1 MKGQNVRTF
10 KALSC
15 LAAIFIGSSV
25 LAQDFAGADGG
36 DVVVLRLPISV
47 NVRLKVGPKFFDF
60 TAWEPADDHGMA
72 GCEVEIAW
80 EVLGQ
85 SQDQKQTLGLVV
97 GLENSSGSGNV
108 SLGVDRHMEITEL
121 DIGLRYTI
129 SQQISPDLDTDSA
142 RLKFWAGIGWAD
154 LSGEDKV
161 TGFPDED
168 LDGSGIYLEAG
179 IGEEIPF
186 GPGAQSAFFLGVG
199 MKLTFCDL
207 EEESSGSTFS
217 ANPFTLMMSVGLKF

>member
-97 GLENSSGSGNV
+97 GLENSNLLIDHAVFDNAQRRRIRSIDS
-108 SLGVDRHMEITEL
+108 SLI
-121 DIGLRYTI
+121 
-129 SQQISPDLDTDSA
+129 
-142 RLKFWAGIGWAD
+142 
-154 LSGEDKV
+154 V
-161 TGFPDED
+161 T
-168 LDGSGIYLEAG
+168 
-179 IGEEIPF
+179 
-186 GPGAQSAFFLGVG
+186 
-199 MKLTFCDL
+199 
-207 EEESSGSTFS
+207 
-217 ANPFTLMMSVGLKF
+217 N